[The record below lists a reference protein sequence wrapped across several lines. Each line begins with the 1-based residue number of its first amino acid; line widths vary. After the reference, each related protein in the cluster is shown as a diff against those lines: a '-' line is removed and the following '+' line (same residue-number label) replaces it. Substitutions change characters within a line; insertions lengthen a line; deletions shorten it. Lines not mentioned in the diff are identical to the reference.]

1 MTCDDANDLP
11 VEDGVFAANLDF
23 GAQAFT
29 GEARYVEVRVR
40 PGDSTVA
47 HDILAP
53 RQRLAATPE
62 ALHAGAIHWDNVTN
76 KPDGFNDGVDNTG
89 AGTGS
94 VTSVTVGTGLLS
106 PDTTGVITADGTIA
120 VNFETVQARILTSC
134 AVGQYVR
141 AVDDQ
146 GIVTCGTAVTGIT
159 AGTGLSGGTITSAGT
174 LSIADGGVGLAQIN
188 PAQVQ
193 SRITGTCPLG
203 QYFRGI
209 AANGTVACEPVPG
222 VPSISVIDG
231 PATFVGQDLSATLGA
246 DGFPVMSYY
255 DQNLQA
261 LKVAKCNN
269 SACTGATTVTVV
281 DDPPGRDV
289 GRFSSIAIESGTGNP
304 IISYHDSTS
313 AALLFAHCNDPACT
327 SRVITVVDDSTD
339 PGDLIGTQTSIADNT
354 SSSPV
359 ISYFFNTP
367 STGTSGIKLAL
378 CSNFSCSTSTKIV
391 IDSSAGSVGPT
402 AIALTGG
409 SPQVLYINSAAGGSA
424 KYVACTNAACGSFST
439 TTIHSPA
446 TNLVTGGVSL
456 RISATSE
463 AIMTFRETNA
473 TDAWLKVAHCAL
485 SSCTG
490 IVNLND
496 IDDPNG
502 EIGDFSSIAWGADNL
517 PVMSISHDS
526 NFQVLVAKCSHRTCA
541 GDFEL
546 TRLDGTPEIGTYN
559 TILIGAD
566 GLPVVAYRQQS
577 SIVKV
582 AKCGTRTCR

>member
-1 MTCDDANDLP
+1 MSRFLPAFLLAAAPMWALAAPIGTAITYQGHLTQNGLPATEVFDFQFCLYDGSGAQGALLTCDDANDLP

-76 KPDGFNDGVDNTG
+76 KPDGFDDGVDNTG
-89 AGTGS
+89 AGIGS

-106 PDTTGVITADGTIA
+106 PDTAGVITADGTIA

-209 AANGTVACEPVPG
+209 AANGMVACEPVPG

-255 DQNLQA
+255 DPNLQA

-281 DDPPGRDV
+281 DDPPGSDV
-289 GRFSSIAIESGTGNP
+289 GRFSSIAIASNTGNP
-304 IISYHDSTS
+304 IISYFDTM
-313 AALLFAHCNDPACT
+313 AADLKVASCNDPACT
-327 SRVITVVDDSTD
+327 SRVITLKT
-339 PGDLIGTQTSIADNT
+339 TTSKPAR
-354 SSSPV
+354 S
-359 ISYFFNTP
+359 
-367 STGTSGIKLAL
+367 A
-378 CSNFSCSTSTKIV
+378 STSAIRMVKRTKA
-391 IDSSAGSVGPT
+391 SK
-402 AIALTGG
+402 AIPRAANTRSPSGKLTG
-409 SPQVLYINSAAGGSA
+409 
-424 KYVACTNAACGSFST
+424 
-439 TTIHSPA
+439 
-446 TNLVTGGVSL
+446 
-456 RISATSE
+456 
-463 AIMTFRETNA
+463 
-473 TDAWLKVAHCAL
+473 
-485 SSCTG
+485 
-490 IVNLND
+490 
-496 IDDPNG
+496 
-502 EIGDFSSIAWGADNL
+502 
-517 PVMSISHDS
+517 
-526 NFQVLVAKCSHRTCA
+526 
-541 GDFEL
+541 
-546 TRLDGTPEIGTYN
+546 
-559 TILIGAD
+559 
-566 GLPVVAYRQQS
+566 
-577 SIVKV
+577 
-582 AKCGTRTCR
+582 